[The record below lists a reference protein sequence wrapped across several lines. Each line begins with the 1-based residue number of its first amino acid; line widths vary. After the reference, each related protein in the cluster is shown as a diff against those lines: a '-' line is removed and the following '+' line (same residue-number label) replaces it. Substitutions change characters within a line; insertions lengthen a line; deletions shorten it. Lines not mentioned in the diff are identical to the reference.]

1 MSDLDHA
8 RAMLHVAER
17 DLRSLK
23 AVESVAD
30 FADEQYGFL
39 AQQAAEKALKAWL
52 ASLNQTYPFTH
63 NLVVLLRLLQG
74 CQQDVDRFWSL
85 AEYNPY
91 AVGFRYGEVPLDAE
105 VLDRAEVIARIEGVI
120 ERVRD
125 FLQGRTEEQR
135 EGG

>member
-8 RAMLHVAER
+8 RAILHVAER

-23 AVESVAD
+23 AVEDVPD

-52 ASLNQTYPFTH
+52 AGLSQTYPFTH
-63 NLVVLLRLLQG
+63 NLILLLRLLQG

-105 VLDRAEVIARIEGVI
+105 VLDRAEVIARIEDVI
-120 ERVRD
+120 ERVREA
-125 FLQGRTEEQR
+125 LQERSEEQK
-135 EGG
+135 EDG